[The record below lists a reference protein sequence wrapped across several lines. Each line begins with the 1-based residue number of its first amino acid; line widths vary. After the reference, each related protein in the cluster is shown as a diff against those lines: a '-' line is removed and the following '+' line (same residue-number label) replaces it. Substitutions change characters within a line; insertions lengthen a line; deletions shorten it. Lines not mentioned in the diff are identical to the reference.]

1 MPELERIYRRL
12 LWAYPRFYRRS
23 RGLEMLTT
31 LMDAAE
37 PGQTRP
43 SRSDVIHLLL
53 MGLRYRLVPPGWIA
67 GVAAAIVTLW
77 AAVVFSGAGALVAWA
92 AADLSAPALDDS
104 LVGRPAT
111 FTSELGGRGIVD
123 ADYTYQVSGEFQTFG
138 AENWG
143 SPRPAPIGQS
153 RFYEAV
159 PGAEAVLADA
169 HRSLRS
175 AGWDTGAVSA
185 EGVFWAERDGVLVR
199 MSQQEGHLTVSAYPV
214 EPGGVLPAAI
224 TGFVAGLIL
233 TWMATTWLAHRTVRA
248 DRPVRRWIMLLGL
261 PAVIAAAVNTF
272 DNVMSVLPDPDSAS
286 VMLATDWIYPF
297 VSQIANPQAV
307 AVIGVALA
315 GSLMLLRRSDR
326 VPAPVVGPAEG

>member
-31 LMDAAE
+31 LMDCAE

-43 SRSDVIHLLL
+43 SRGDVIHLLL
-53 MGLRYRLVPPGWIA
+53 MGLRYRFVPPGWIA

-77 AAVVFSGAGALVAWA
+77 AAVVFSGAGALAVWA
-92 AADLSAPALDDS
+92 AAGLSAPALDDS

-111 FTSELGGRGIVD
+111 FTFELGERGAFG
-123 ADYTYQVSGEFQTFG
+123 ADFAYQVSGEFQTFG

-159 PGAEAVLADA
+159 PAAQTVLADA

-199 MSQQEGHLTVSAYPV
+199 MAHHEGHLTVGAYPV
-214 EPGGVLPAAI
+214 EPGGIRAAAI
-224 TGFVAGLIL
+224 VGFVVGLVL
-233 TWMATTWLAHRTVRA
+233 TWTTMTWVAHRTARA
-248 DRPVRRWIMLLGL
+248 ARPVRRWIMLLGP
-261 PAVIAAAVNTF
+261 PAVVAGVVNTV
-272 DNVMSVLPDPDSAS
+272 DNVMSMLPGPGTAGVLL
-286 VMLATDWIYPF
+286 VTDWMYPLAN
-297 VSQIANPQAV
+297 QIANPLA
-307 AVIGVALA
+307 ATVIGVALTV
-315 GSLMLLRRSDR
+315 SLILLRRSDR
-326 VPAPVVGPAEG
+326 TPAPVVRSAGG